1 MLPSEYT
8 TGYQPEA
15 ALHNGIFTVE
25 ECIGLQLLRHALHT
39 YAEYRERCAAERR
52 LQFARWLVEH
62 GKLNEGFPVPE
73 V

>member
-15 ALHNGIFTVE
+15 ALRNGIFTVE
-25 ECIGLQLLRHALHT
+25 ESVGLQLLRHALPA
-39 YAEYRERCAAERR
+39 YAEYRECRAAERR

-62 GKLNEGFPVPE
+62 GKLNEGFPIPTV
-73 V
+73 